1 MRKKTNV
8 AALRHRMVEEQI
20 RGRGIRDPR
29 ILQAIES
36 IPRHLFVPYANPADA
51 YRDGP
56 LPIGLGQT
64 ISQPFIT
71 AYMTQLLRPRPEH
84 RILEIGTGSGYQAA
98 LLSLLCGQ
106 VYTIEIISNHHA
118 RAGKLLAELKYTNV
132 HLRLGDGQVGWPDE
146 APFNGIIVTAAAQA
160 SPPPDLSAQL
170 ADGGR
175 LVIPVGRSLY
185 DQQLMFYT
193 RKANQIIAREDIAVR
208 FVPILSGKPGRA
220 A

>member
-20 RGRGIRDPR
+20 RGRGIRDSR

-71 AYMTQLLRPRPEH
+71 AYMTQLLRPQPEH
-84 RILEIGTGSGYQAA
+84 RILEVGTGSGYQAA
-98 LLSLLCGQ
+98 LLSLLCGH

-118 RAGKLLAELKYTNV
+118 RAGKLLTELKYTNV
-132 HLRLGDGQVGWPDE
+132 HLRLGDGQVGWPEE

-170 ADGGR
+170 AEGGR

-193 RKANQIIAREDIAVR
+193 RKANQIIAQEDIAVR
-208 FVPILSGKPGRA
+208 FVPILSGRPGRA

>member
-1 MRKKTNV
+1 MRKKANV
-8 AALRHRMVEEQI
+8 AALRHRMVAEQI

-36 IPRHLFVPYANPADA
+36 IPRHLFVPDANPADA

-71 AYMTQLLRPRPEH
+71 AYMTQLLRPQPEH
-84 RILEIGTGSGYQAA
+84 RILEVGTGSGYQAA

-118 RAGKLLAELKYTNV
+118 RAGKLLAKLKYTNV
-132 HLRLGDGQVGWPDE
+132 HLRLGDGQVGWPEE
-146 APFNGIIVTAAAQA
+146 APFNGIIVTAAARV
-160 SPPPDLSAQL
+160 SPPPSLSAQL

-193 RKANQIIAREDIAVR
+193 RRANQIIAREDMAVR

>member
-1 MRKKTNV
+1 MRKKANV
-8 AALRHRMVEEQI
+8 EALRHRMVEEQI

-71 AYMTQLLRPRPEH
+71 AYMTQLLRPQPEH
-84 RILEIGTGSGYQAA
+84 RILEVGTGSGYQAA

-118 RAGKLLAELKYTNV
+118 RAGQLLAELKYTNV
-132 HLRLGDGQVGWPDE
+132 HLRLGDGQVGWPEE

-170 ADGGR
+170 ADGGC

-208 FVPILSGKPGRA
+208 FVPILSGAPGRKA
-220 A
+220 